1 MRSEKLK
8 GRMKQINDEVEKIDE
23 NKLYLKVW
31 KMEKEKVDGIK
42 QSGKLKK

>member
-23 NKLYLKVW
+23 NKLYLKV
-31 KMEKEKVDGIK
+31 
-42 QSGKLKK
+42 